1 MIIGTIM
8 AVFMLVVARHYN
20 SILLLGCELRVDRL
34 VISMSLTPTGYH
46 KMHIMYVCCWL
57 IAKIN

>member
-20 SILLLGCELRVDRL
+20 IYKTCTSMPATNRALTYEL
-34 VISMSLTPTGYH
+34 
-46 KMHIMYVCCWL
+46 
-57 IAKIN
+57 